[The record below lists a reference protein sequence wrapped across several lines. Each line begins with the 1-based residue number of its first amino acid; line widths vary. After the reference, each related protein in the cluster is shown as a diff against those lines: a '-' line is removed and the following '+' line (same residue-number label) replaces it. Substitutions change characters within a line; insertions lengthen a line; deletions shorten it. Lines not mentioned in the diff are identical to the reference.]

1 MIADAKLRYRCKEH
15 VDLAEMDG
23 EWVLFNAETC
33 QVTKLNELGGLIWNG
48 LRDNL
53 DVEGIVDRIREEY
66 DVDRETAANDCLRF
80 IRQLQEIGLLEVR
93 PSGA

>member
-1 MIADAKLRYRCKEH
+1 MNANAGKFKCKAN

-33 QVTKLNELGGLIWNG
+33 QVTKLNELGGLIWTS
-48 LRDNL
+48 LMKQE
-53 DVEGIVDRIREEY
+53 DVSRIVDRIREEY
-66 DVDRETAANDCLRF
+66 DIDRETAEQDCLRF
-80 IRQLQEIGLLEVR
+80 IQQLKDIGLVEMG